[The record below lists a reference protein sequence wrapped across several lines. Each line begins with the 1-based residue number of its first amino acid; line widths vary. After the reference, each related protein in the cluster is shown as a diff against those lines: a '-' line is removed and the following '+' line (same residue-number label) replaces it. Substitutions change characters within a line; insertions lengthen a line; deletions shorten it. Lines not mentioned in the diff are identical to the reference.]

1 MSAEFRYEPLASGR
15 NPDRIYSRQPATE
28 IGGKTFLAGIYPPE
42 GADRMGWPS
51 DEADFVD
58 SGPNAGTPEAATHAR
73 YADLVHGICSGQKSS
88 EAELYALL
96 DSGIRFYL
104 ARRLKPAHIRD
115 RVHDIFVIIVGAIR
129 SNRLREPARLMG
141 FIHTVAARQ
150 AFAYIREESRSR
162 WEDSAGESMR
172 SICDPDRDP
181 EERCALEQRVQLLRK
196 ALGQLNELDRDIL
209 DRFYLRE
216 QSKEQ
221 ICGELRL
228 TPTQFRLRKSRAL
241 DRLGQMVEN
250 REFGR
255 GTAKFIN

>member
-1 MSAEFRYEPLASGR
+1 MSAEFRYEPLLSGR
-15 NPDRIYSRQPATE
+15 NPVGINSRQPVTE
-28 IGGKTFLAGIYPPE
+28 IGGRPFLAGIHPPE
-42 GADRMGWPS
+42 GADGMAWPS
-51 DEADFVD
+51 DEAEIVD
-58 SGPNAGTPEAATHAR
+58 SGPNAGVPEVATHAR
-73 YADLVHGICSGQKSS
+73 CADLVHGIRSGHERS
-88 EAELYALL
+88 EAELYAVL

-104 ARRLKPAHIRD
+104 ARRLKPADIRD

-129 SNRLREPARLMG
+129 SNRVRDPARLMG

-150 AFAYIREESRSR
+150 AVACMREESQSR

-172 SICDPDRDP
+172 SVCDPHHDP
-181 EERCALEQRVQLLRK
+181 EERYALEQRVQLLRK
-196 ALGQLNELDRDIL
+196 ALGQLNQLDRDIL
-209 DRFYLRE
+209 ERFYLRE

-241 DRLGQMVEN
+241 DRLGQMLEN